1 MPVNLEKNRDS
12 HGRRVVLA
20 YAIASVC
27 AFSANS
33 AIFWFASCWRHI
45 CKQRKRNTDIQQQKN
60 YSVII
65 YKIKKSAVFAMNV
78 ERFYVIMDRFQ

>member
-33 AIFWFASCWRHI
+33 AIFWFASCWRRI

-65 YKIKKSAVFAMNV
+65 YKHYLAHPNNI
-78 ERFYVIMDRFQ
+78 